1 MRVDDTLYLP
11 SPPLPTIRSGD
22 GTGTALSTPSARTA
36 LTRSGRSRGVLPAA
50 EAGAPLQ
57 GEVLARTRVTDRGV
71 ESYLALGRVAP
82 AAAVPRSLYVDLY
95 A

>member
-1 MRVDDTLYLP
+1 MRANDTHYLP
-11 SPPLPTIRSGD
+11 SPSLPAIRAGD
-22 GTGTALSTPSARTA
+22 GTGTALATLPARTA
-36 LTRSGRSRGVLPAA
+36 LTRWGRSRGVLPAA

-57 GEVLARTRVTDRGV
+57 GEVLARPRLTDSGV

-82 AAAVPRSLYVDLY
+82 AAAVPRSLFVDLY